1 VPAGRPGEERD
12 VASVVLLLPVVVGLF
27 LLAME
32 RFEAWAFE
40 PDAGAAQG
48 PADADRTGATA
59 GGAAPAGGGGT
70 QDGDVDR
77 QRRSPGIEGGG
88 PWTYR

>member
-1 VPAGRPGEERD
+1 VSAGRPGEERD

-40 PDAGAAQG
+40 PDAGAAQE

-59 GGAAPAGGGGT
+59 GGAAPDGGGP

-77 QRRSPGIEGGG
+77 QRRRRGIEGGG